1 MSVAPL
7 RTLLDPANPV
17 ANVYWFTHAGGGTS
31 VLLQRFREAEFEKPV
46 RVFSPWMP
54 SREKMVRVSFEGELN
69 DLARE
74 LRRQLLEAQETD
86 ALPMVLVGHSF
97 GGAIAFRLASELID
111 CGVRPHRLIVMA
123 TPAPNSE
130 RDHAVLH
137 RLSDADLIAEVDRL
151 FGGVP
156 SEILR
161 NPDLQRLFA
170 PALRCDLR
178 LLETHRET
186 ASPIDVPLTAV
197 YGSEDS
203 QVGISQVQGWRE
215 WTTSQFRLRSMPG
228 DHFFPQHRIAEIVQ
242 LGVWDALPG

>member
-1 MSVAPL
+1 MTVAPL
-7 RTLLDPANPV
+7 RKLLDPADPV

-31 VLLQRFREAEFEKPV
+31 VLLQRLREAEITPPV

-54 SREKMVRVSFEGELN
+54 YREKMVRASFDGDLN

-74 LRRQLLEAQETD
+74 LRLQMLESQEMD
-86 ALPMVLVGHSF
+86 ALPTVLVGHSF
-97 GGAIAFRLASELID
+97 GGAIAFRLAIELIE
-111 CGVRPHRLIVMA
+111 CGLRPHRLIVMA
-123 TPAPNSE
+123 TPSPNSARNHE
-130 RDHAVLH
+130 VLH

-178 LLETHRET
+178 LLETHHES

-228 DHFFPQHRIAEIVQ
+228 NHFFPQHRLAEIVQ
-242 LGVWDALPG
+242 LGVWDVLTG